1 MGKRHAIGEQL
12 PRLHCLVIADVGSVE
27 PGGGMPGA
35 IRLGVKAPAT
45 IVRAVGVA
53 VEIDQHVRGIR
64 RAQRHHRTGHQYSH
78 HAQHERSDDDS
89 SDAVR
94 ERSQSGRPRGRLPAA
109 RPRKCRCEPNHGDG
123 GPNSKMLLLRQQA
136 QLVED
141 SGDRRQRKVPDGL
154 IEEEAA
160 VERRGSEVHER
171 RTLERGACQNHA
183 GERYGG
189 GGSGSGSGACAATPH
204 SCLRSGERKGGR

>member
-1 MGKRHAIGEQL
+1 
-12 PRLHCLVIADVGSVE
+12 
-27 PGGGMPGA
+27 
-35 IRLGVKAPAT
+35 
-45 IVRAVGVA
+45 
-53 VEIDQHVRGIR
+53 
-64 RAQRHHRTGHQYSH
+64 
-78 HAQHERSDDDS
+78 
-89 SDAVR
+89 
-94 ERSQSGRPRGRLPAA
+94 
-109 RPRKCRCEPNHGDG
+109 
-123 GPNSKMLLLRQQA
+123 MLLLRQQA

-171 RTLERGACQNHA
+171 RTWERGACQNHA

-189 GGSGSGSGACAATPH
+189 SSSGACVTTPH